1 MNYYLNTLST
11 PIKLYVFDD
20 PIKIEVINKED
31 ISYLIN
37 CRFYSIIFVSVLVY
51 EMVPATFALKSEAII
66 SLY

>member
-1 MNYYLNTLST
+1 MNTLST
-11 PIKLYVFDD
+11 PIKLYVVDD

-51 EMVPATFALKSEAII
+51 EMVPATFALKSESII